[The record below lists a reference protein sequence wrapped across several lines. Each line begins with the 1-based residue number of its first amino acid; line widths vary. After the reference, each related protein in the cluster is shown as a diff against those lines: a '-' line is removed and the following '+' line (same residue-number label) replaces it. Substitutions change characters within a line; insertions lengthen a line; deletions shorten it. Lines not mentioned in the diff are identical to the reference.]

1 MGSPPRPGPRPGQT
15 LDRDSQWSR
24 PQAPGLEEKGGP
36 SVRDPWEQGVGQPA
50 PAASTATLP
59 ASGPPDPTSAFM
71 SRNDPGCQ
79 DAGLFNKDSAGV
91 RLKH

>member
-1 MGSPPRPGPRPGQT
+1 MGSPPGPSPGQP

-24 PQAPGLEEKGGP
+24 PQDPGLEKKGGP
-36 SVRDPWEQGVGQPA
+36 SVRDPQEQGVGQPA

-59 ASGPPDPTSAFM
+59 ASGPPDPKNAFM
-71 SRNDPGCQ
+71 SHNDPGRQ
-79 DAGLFNKDSAGV
+79 DAGLFNRDSAGV